1 MTRDTRESRFRLNTT
16 SLLVIFFLLCCIS
29 VSIVGSVAAIEG
41 VSHTTTSVD
50 ASAENLAA
58 LNTSSEPNSTES
70 AVNEPN
76 LTETAYQRAVE
87 NHDPASV
94 VVHPELLTEQGEL
107 QKERIILRLGEVK
120 LPNGADRDVGT
131 GQIQPV
137 DQQVIKQQTVD
148 AQAPAVRHLNTVEG
162 IDVKNRYTIINA
174 ISVVPEANTSLA
186 DLRSIPGVERIHP
199 NYEYNVTT
207 FATNA
212 TPDQANI
219 NSQRVN
225 QSRVGTDALPDQYAS
240 GVKYINAPRAWET
253 FDTKGDGAG
262 VVVLDTGVDP
272 NHQDIDIEPY
282 RWADF
287 DQNGNRQY
295 TDPHDNDPDGH
306 GTHVSGTVVGG
317 NNGAWGSREAAWTG
331 VAPEATFYHGAVL
344 NCDSDGCE
352 MTFEQFTSG
361 MQWAWDQTATGDV
374 ISASFG
380 CTGGPF
386 SKSCYND
393 DMIEHVRNARISGTL
408 VVGATGNSGAGS
420 SGSPGN
426 VYETLSV
433 GSVATT
439 NDEVYDSSSGEK
451 IVTDNAWGGL
461 VAPDP
466 PDSWPDEYI
475 VPRVTAPGCVPSTVP
490 GNEYEFKCGTSMATP
505 HVSGA
510 AALLYALDE
519 NDELTE
525 AEVTNALQ
533 KTAQKPESWDESD
546 APAAIG
552 TQDSRYGY
560 GAINVHQAIIELWI
574 DGRIESSTVGPEDR
588 YTQENDA
595 VTAEVTVTNT
605 GDRTHEFFVG
615 YSVQGPDGVWRDNDA
630 QTGKTV
636 ELTPGESRDV
646 SLSWAIESDAPRGQY
661 DAKIQMW
668 VENDRDL
675 LYNSLGTAKTTNA
688 FELTTPAEFDT
699 TIQTTEISDGTLQIE
714 STVENTGGITDTQD
728 RVVTI
733 NGDEKCRRSLS
744 LAAGASEQTECTY
757 ELQPGDGGPVDI
769 EVRTADSSTT
779 ATVTAQPATFR
790 VSSTAISSPI
800 EEGERL
806 HATATIQNTGDIEGT
821 KEITFDVPRVGTEST
836 SVYLT
841 AGATERVEFD
851 VPTVVGDNGTY
862 TASVASPDDSVTRL
876 VTVEERPEP
885 ATFDISITETNSPVE
900 AGNTL
905 EVTTRVRNIGDVA
918 GTKTVELDVPGVGRD
933 TTSVQLGA
941 GSSTKTVLSVG
952 TARGDDGDYTAT
964 VETPN
969 KSDTTAIVIS
979 EQPAPAEFVITNL
992 EVNSPLTAGETV
1004 RATATVENTGEQRAS
1019 TDVKMSVSGVGNATK
1034 TVTLD
1039 GGASD
1044 TVEFEIKTTTADT
1057 GSYTVIAETDESV
1070 ATTDLSIEGPPAG
1083 AYFTVTIDEAQ
1094 SETAV
1099 GSDQEVSIVATI
1111 ENTGDTAATQQLTL
1125 QNPSDEPV
1133 STQSV
1138 TLTSGERR
1146 DIVFDWQ
1153 PAEVPEQPVT
1163 VAVVSDNDSD
1173 SLQVDPVESD
1183 PAIIRGTVTNESN
1196 EPLPNVEVV
1205 LVADTDNGETTVNT
1219 TRTASDGTYV
1229 FAGVDPDGQYRVR
1242 STYQGQSSQATI
1254 PSLEPGTTITQD
1266 IVLPGVEPPRAAF
1279 RLVQPDPETL
1289 SAQSGETRTVSATVW
1304 NTGTETA
1311 TQRVTF
1317 RGPAGTVVDT
1327 TEVTLG
1333 ANQTTSVTFAFTVP
1347 DQTDTEPALTIA
1359 TQTDSVVIPLTIEE
1373 DADDSYRYHVPF
1385 TNNDQELSSAK
1396 TSALRLTAQEA
1407 ATKITIDSNANGTG
1421 GVTRSLAAGE
1431 TVTISEPAPGATIEA
1446 TEPLTVRYQYR
1457 SSNFGAYEDGEKAYG
1472 IPEESLLGNEY
1483 ILPLAA
1489 DAVWLAAPVET
1500 DVRVDKDG
1508 DQTAETTITVPE
1520 NGATSVTGVAAG
1532 TQFRADGPVHLVAE
1546 HADWEG
1552 MDQTYAYTPLAVEQ
1566 ARTQYTVTAEP
1577 TFSRE
1582 NPESRSEVVLAATAN
1597 DTTVTVRPDGEAG
1610 DSQTLQAGETYSF
1623 ETRSQLNLTASAPVV
1638 PVYSYRVMATDPWTG
1653 DRRDYHATWT
1663 PVPEQQVRQGSWS
1676 GTSEH
1681 VAGWSTFDIE
1691 PAGPAATIEWTKLPP
1706 ATVQVGDQLTVS
1718 VAGTVD
1724 QAETVSL
1731 VADTGTES
1739 EVIATETV
1747 STDWSQSSW
1756 ELTVGEELSVEP
1768 GTNVTLRA
1776 VVGPIESP
1784 VVATATELTVEA
1796 AADTQVGLVPP
1807 SDPVPSGN
1815 VVEVPVVVR
1824 NTTDGI
1830 SAYNITVAVANTS
1843 VATIT
1848 DVSLTNNPEFPDTTV
1863 QSNETAVI
1871 AAGMG
1876 NNAFPAATE
1885 TTVATVTL
1893 QSQTP
1898 GTTRLRVDN
1907 QQVAGEQVQTYDL
1920 LPAETGELAVTTAQ
1934 PTPDPVVGELPPRDP
1949 DGDGA
1954 YEDIN
1959 GDGEV
1964 DVFDVQALY
1973 ENLDTAS
1980 VQEYPQ
1986 SFNFAED
1993 SDPTEVTV
2001 FDIQALYGG
2010 I

>member
-1 MTRDTRESRFRLNTT
+1 M
-16 SLLVIFFLLCCIS
+16 
-29 VSIVGSVAAIEG
+29 
-41 VSHTTTSVD
+41 
-50 ASAENLAA
+50 
-58 LNTSSEPNSTES
+58 
-70 AVNEPN
+70 
-76 LTETAYQRAVE
+76 
-87 NHDPASV
+87 
-94 VVHPELLTEQGEL
+94 
-107 QKERIILRLGEVK
+107 
-120 LPNGADRDVGT
+120 
-131 GQIQPV
+131 
-137 DQQVIKQQTVD
+137 
-148 AQAPAVRHLNTVEG
+148 
-162 IDVKNRYTIINA
+162 
-174 ISVVPEANTSLA
+174 
-186 DLRSIPGVERIHP
+186 
-199 NYEYNVTT
+199 
-207 FATNA
+207 
-212 TPDQANI
+212 
-219 NSQRVN
+219 
-225 QSRVGTDALPDQYAS
+225 
-240 GVKYINAPRAWET
+240 
-253 FDTKGDGAG
+253 
-262 VVVLDTGVDP
+262 
-272 NHQDIDIEPY
+272 
-282 RWADF
+282 
-287 DQNGNRQY
+287 
-295 TDPHDNDPDGH
+295 
-306 GTHVSGTVVGG
+306 
-317 NNGAWGSREAAWTG
+317 
-331 VAPEATFYHGAVL
+331 
-344 NCDSDGCE
+344 
-352 MTFEQFTSG
+352 
-361 MQWAWDQTATGDV
+361 
-374 ISASFG
+374 
-380 CTGGPF
+380 
-386 SKSCYND
+386 
-393 DMIEHVRNARISGTL
+393 
-408 VVGATGNSGAGS
+408 
-420 SGSPGN
+420 
-426 VYETLSV
+426 
-433 GSVATT
+433 
-439 NDEVYDSSSGEK
+439 
-451 IVTDNAWGGL
+451 
-461 VAPDP
+461 
-466 PDSWPDEYI
+466 
-475 VPRVTAPGCVPSTVP
+475 
-490 GNEYEFKCGTSMATP
+490 
-505 HVSGA
+505 
-510 AALLYALDE
+510 
-519 NDELTE
+519 
-525 AEVTNALQ
+525 
-533 KTAQKPESWDESD
+533 
-546 APAAIG
+546 
-552 TQDSRYGY
+552 
-560 GAINVHQAIIELWI
+560 
-574 DGRIESSTVGPEDR
+574 
-588 YTQENDA
+588 
-595 VTAEVTVTNT
+595 
-605 GDRTHEFFVG
+605 
-615 YSVQGPDGVWRDNDA
+615 
-630 QTGKTV
+630 
-636 ELTPGESRDV
+636 
-646 SLSWAIESDAPRGQY
+646 
-661 DAKIQMW
+661 
-668 VENDRDL
+668 
-675 LYNSLGTAKTTNA
+675 
-688 FELTTPAEFDT
+688 
-699 TIQTTEISDGTLQIE
+699 
-714 STVENTGGITDTQD
+714 
-728 RVVTI
+728 
-733 NGDEKCRRSLS
+733 
-744 LAAGASEQTECTY
+744 
-757 ELQPGDGGPVDI
+757 
-769 EVRTADSSTT
+769 
-779 ATVTAQPATFR
+779 
-790 VSSTAISSPI
+790 
-800 EEGERL
+800 
-806 HATATIQNTGDIEGT
+806 
-821 KEITFDVPRVGTEST
+821 
-836 SVYLT
+836 
-841 AGATERVEFD
+841 
-851 VPTVVGDNGTY
+851 
-862 TASVASPDDSVTRL
+862 
-876 VTVEERPEP
+876 
-885 ATFDISITETNSPVE
+885 
-900 AGNTL
+900 
-905 EVTTRVRNIGDVA
+905 
-918 GTKTVELDVPGVGRD
+918 
-933 TTSVQLGA
+933 
-941 GSSTKTVLSVG
+941 
-952 TARGDDGDYTAT
+952 
-964 VETPN
+964 
-969 KSDTTAIVIS
+969 
-979 EQPAPAEFVITNL
+979 
-992 EVNSPLTAGETV
+992 
-1004 RATATVENTGEQRAS
+1004 
-1019 TDVKMSVSGVGNATK
+1019 
-1034 TVTLD
+1034 
-1039 GGASD
+1039 
-1044 TVEFEIKTTTADT
+1044 KTTTADT